1 MKFINYF
8 SNLIIPF
15 IFIFVI
21 FIGIK
26 EKKQVFDLFLEG
38 AKEGIKI
45 TFNIFPTLVG
55 LFVAIGVLRSS
66 GVLELIIK
74 IISPITNLL
83 GFPREIMPLA
93 ILRPIS
99 GSASIAIGTDIMKQ
113 YGVDSKIGLI
123 VSTIMGSTETTIYT
137 IAIYSAQVKIKKT
150 RHVLLAALIGDMVG
164 IAVSVVIW
172 RILS

>member
-26 EKKQVFDLFLEG
+26 ENKQVFDLFLEG

-55 LFVAIGVLRSS
+55 LFVAIGVWRSS

>member
-150 RHVLLAALIGDMVG
+150 RHVLLAALIGDVVG

>member
-21 FIGIK
+21 VIGIK